1 MRKSDDAEYA
11 RLQTFA
17 KNMRQVPTDAEAKI
31 WYHLRAK
38 RMCGVKF
45 KRQAPMGAYIVDFV
59 AKHEHLIIEID
70 GGQHNEQVDNE
81 RTKWLENQGFKV
93 LRFWNNEVLANIEGV
108 LETIRLSLEQVRTPS
123 PSPSPARGRG
133 ERMSLFQDEL
143 K

>member
-1 MRKSDDAEYA
+1 MQRDANQKQ
-11 RLQTFA
+11 RLLNFA

-70 GGQHNEQVDNE
+70 GGQHNEQIDKT
-81 RTKWLENQGFKV
+81 RTTWLENQGFKV
-93 LRFWNNEVLANIEGV
+93 LRFWNNEVLTNIEDV
-108 LETIRLSLEQVRTPS
+108 LEAIRLNLVPTQPPS
-123 PSPSPARGRG
+123 PPNPSPACGRG
-133 ERMSLFQDEL
+133 E
-143 K
+143 